1 MALIKGQAT
10 QKTAGHAVL
19 LDLGDLARRG
29 AMLKEAAAQQAQA
42 IVQQAHDERAR
53 ILEGAHEAGH
63 KEGYEAGFKEGLE
76 AGKAQ
81 AIAAFTDQLKS
92 TEKVWESM
100 LEEFAQQREHFLTQS
115 RHAVIELAVAI
126 AQRVVHRTVELDPT
140 VVEDQLRDMLSL
152 VAAPATL
159 IVRVHPDDEALVRDA
174 LPAIKSALPSGL
186 HIRLVSDS
194 TVSRGS
200 CLARTLSGASIDAS
214 LETQLDR
221 VVADVLPDRENQQE
235 NQADQRDDVEHRG
248 GDGGDGGG
256 GGDGG

>member
-1 MALIKGQAT
+1 MALIKGQA
-10 QKTAGHAVL
+10 QSGAGHAVS

-29 AMLKEAAAQQAQA
+29 EMLKEAATQQARA
-42 IVQQAHDERAR
+42 IVQQAHEERAR
-53 ILEGAHEAGH
+53 ILEGAHEAGR
-63 KEGYEAGFKEGLE
+63 KQGYEAGFKEGFE

-81 AIAAFTDQLKS
+81 AIADFAEQLKS
-92 TEKVWESM
+92 TGKVWESM
-100 LEEFAQQREHFLTQS
+100 LEEFSQQREHFLTQS

-140 VVEDQLRDMLSL
+140 VVEDQLREMLSL

-159 IVRVHPDDEALVRDA
+159 IVRVHPDDESLVRDA
-174 LPAIKSALPSGL
+174 VPAIKSSLPGGL

-221 VVADVLPDRENQQE
+221 VVADVLPDWKNRRASRSD
-235 NQADQRDDVEHRG
+235 QADDVDDRGSDGDRG
-248 GDGGDGGG
+248 GDGG
-256 GGDGG
+256 